1 MKSKRILV
9 TGGAGFIGYSLC
21 EKLLKKNF
29 TIFCVDNLNNYYS
42 VKIKNDRI
50 RNLKKYKKFYFYKL
64 DISNYKKLD
73 SFIKNKKI
81 QKIIHLAAQAG
92 VRYSYYRPDIYFKSN
107 ILGFF
112 NILEVS
118 KKYNINEILA
128 ASTSSVYGDQT
139 KFPIKENYEN
149 SKPIQFYAATKK
161 SNEVMAYSYY
171 KMFNINFVFM
181 RFFTV
186 YGPWGRPDMSLFK
199 FTKNIINNKEI
210 EVYNNGSHIRDFTYI
225 DDIVQGIEKLI
236 QKKNKGF
243 KIFNIGN
250 NEKVHLMNVI
260 KILEKTLKK
269 KAIIKFLPM
278 QPGDIFKTHSSTEKL
293 FNYVKYKSKT
303 GIKKGVENFTKW
315 FLDYY
320 K

>member
-1 MKSKRILV
+1 M
-9 TGGAGFIGYSLC
+9 
-21 EKLLKKNF
+21 
-29 TIFCVDNLNNYYS
+29 
-42 VKIKNDRI
+42 
-50 RNLKKYKKFYFYKL
+50 
-64 DISNYKKLD
+64 
-73 SFIKNKKI
+73 
-81 QKIIHLAAQAG
+81 
-92 VRYSYYRPDIYFKSN
+92 
-107 ILGFF
+107 GFF